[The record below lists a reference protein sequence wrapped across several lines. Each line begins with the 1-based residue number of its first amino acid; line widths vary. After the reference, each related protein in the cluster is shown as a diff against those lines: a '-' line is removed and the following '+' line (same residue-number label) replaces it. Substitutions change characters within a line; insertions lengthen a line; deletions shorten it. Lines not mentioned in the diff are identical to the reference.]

1 MKDLSMQII
10 NVRSAGI
17 DVGSRFHVVAVDQKS
32 ENVRQFGV
40 YSEDQQSMI
49 EWLRLHQ
56 IQSIV
61 MESTGNYWQTLF
73 DALQRAGFE
82 VQLVNGNQIKNVK
95 GKKTDVLDCL
105 WIQKLHS
112 LGLLNGSFL
121 PAAEIQS
128 LRTYHRHR
136 IHLIEQC
143 SRYINKMQKA
153 KRLMNIRL
161 DVVLNDVMGQSG
173 RLIIE
178 AILAGERNPDKL
190 ASLANYRVKKSRE
203 EIAKALIG
211 NWRNDLLFELRR
223 CLTLHDVYCQEIKE
237 CDNQLE
243 IAIKSLLPHSEAE
256 TGFKY
261 AKATKQRNKYK
272 PEFEIERFSWQYY
285 GVNLMEI
292 QGIGN
297 GTILSFL
304 TQVGDRMD
312 HFPSSKHFCSW
323 LRLAPNNKITGGK
336 ITSSRTPK
344 GKNQLSLALRQ
355 AANAI
360 GNQKEGELVHFFKRI
375 AYRKDRASA
384 ITATAR
390 KLAVIIYNMIT
401 KRESF
406 KPSKPEALSNK
417 VKNKIIKNLRIR
429 VEALELTQEQLNFL
443 FQGSSFST
451 A

>member
-10 NVRSAGI
+10 NARSAGI
-17 DVGSRFHVVAVDQKS
+17 DVGSRFHVVAVDQRS

-40 YSEDQQSMI
+40 YSEDQQAMI
-49 EWLRLHQ
+49 EWLRSHQ
-56 IQSIV
+56 IQSIS

-153 KRLMNIRL
+153 MRLMNIRL

-178 AILAGERNPDKL
+178 AILAGERDSKKL
-190 ASLANYRVKKSRE
+190 ASLANYRVRKSRE
-203 EIAKALIG
+203 EIARALEG

-223 CLTLHDVYCQEIKE
+223 CLVLHDVYFQEIKE
-237 CDNQLE
+237 CDCQME
-243 IAIKSLLPHSEAE
+243 ITIKSLLPHSPDA
-256 TGFKY
+256 GNFKY
-261 AKATKQRNKYK
+261 AKVTKQRNKYM
-272 PEFEIERFSWQYY
+272 PGFDMEHFSWQYY

-292 QGIGN
+292 QGVGT

-304 TQVGDRMD
+304 TQVGDRIN
-312 HFPSSKHFCSW
+312 HFPNSKHFCSW

-336 ITSSRTPK
+336 ISSSRTPK

-355 AANAI
+355 AANVI
-360 GNQKEGELVHFFKRI
+360 GNQKDGPLVHFFRRI
-375 AYRKDRASA
+375 AYKKDRASA

-401 KRESF
+401 KGESY
-406 KPSKPEALSNK
+406 KPSEPAPISNK

-429 VEALELTQEQLNFL
+429 VEALELTKEQLNFL
-443 FQGSSFST
+443 FQGASFST
-451 A
+451 D

>member
-17 DVGSRFHVVAVDQKS
+17 DVGSRFHLVAVDQRS

-40 YSEDQQSMI
+40 YSEDQQAMI

-56 IQSIV
+56 IQSIA

-153 KRLMNIRL
+153 MRLMNIRL

-178 AILAGERNPDKL
+178 VILAGERNPDKL

-223 CLTLHDVYCQEIKE
+223 CLTLHDVYCHEIKE
-237 CDNQLE
+237 CDHQLE

-256 TGFKY
+256 TSFKY

-272 PEFEIERFSWQYY
+272 PEFDIERFSWQYY

-401 KRESF
+401 KRESY

-417 VKNKIIKNLRIR
+417 VKNKIIKNLRTR
-429 VEALELTQEQLNFL
+429 VEALELTQEQLNSL